1 MEGLFSQL
9 GLHPLLPDESH
20 SPIFQTEAHDMSRDS
35 GVTNPRFII
44 VGLHTCGDLAP
55 TILRVYAQ
63 SRQVVGLLSVGC
75 CYMKLSCPDEDEGR
89 DSDTE
94 SSAVTVKV
102 VSKHTGHWDN
112 VPGDVIPT
120 IDNTDGTA
128 ALLFDGATRVRVNEG
143 TGWGYPMS
151 KCLTVLPASHAQ
163 LSYAAREVACH
174 SIEMYRERLIGEKWD
189 SLSRGCGTLSYPHRL
204 LSPC

>member
-20 SPIFQTEAHDMSRDS
+20 LPIFQTESHDMSRDS
-35 GVTNPRFII
+35 GVTNPPFII

-75 CYMKLSCPDEDEGR
+75 CYMKLSCPDEDKGR
-89 DSDTE
+89 DSPDTE
-94 SSAVTVKV
+94 SSAG
-102 VSKHTGHWDN
+102 TGHWDN
-112 VPGDVIPT
+112 VIHT
-120 IDNTDGTA
+120 TDNLDGIA
-128 ALLFDGATRVRVNEG
+128 AHGATCSTGVSVSEG
-143 TGWGYPMS
+143 TGRGYLMS
-151 KCLTVLPASHAQ
+151 KRLTVLPASCTQ

-174 SIEMYRERLIGEKWD
+174 SIEMYRERLVGEKWD
-189 SLSRGCGTLSYPHRL
+189 SLSRGCVALSCPHRL
-204 LSPC
+204 LSPCEGSLPQSRS